1 MEKLIQLITKLYGK
15 SALSKTLGTRTNVI
29 TLSDNETKRFIKEEL
44 NIEAAS
50 DAAAQAAKD
59 KAENLIAD
67 IPKMN
72 DQEILTF
79 TGNLQRLDNKLN
91 PPSAEV
97 VQMGS
102 KEVVPA
108 EGIEQLAA
116 GQTAKRLMDET
127 ISMAEKRQRSA
138 NEGLI
143 RTAVRFK
150 MIKDLREGKL
160 KVPEEIA
167 QSISQVGSSRN
178 DPIKLFEK
186 YYGPDA
192 LEIVDELSPEFRMIE
207 RRGGT
212 EMDLVTKIEQNVD
225 ARPLTPQEI
234 SDMAANT
241 REAGRVRQEVEEGN
255 IIPLTGKD
263 PEEFATG
270 GRVGLK
276 NGSEDVITITD
287 KIDELISFYQDYL
300 KQGGKMNFITFA
312 KKYIPE
318 NFATGGRVGFD
329 DGGLGSLPT
338 GLQMDTTTSN
348 SIPENAPNMAAD
360 EIAKVIMGTGF
371 LPEEDD
377 ELGYPEG
384 MEKPMSSKLF
394 IFEQYVIPQRKK
406 MMENFGLTLKEAD
419 DLIRQ
424 EMEKYRTNKATGGR
438 VGFANAGSVMKDPD
452 DVVAG
457 MDNELN
463 PGTLDKI
470 LGIFTGKYGGADE
483 GAALIEQI
491 QDYKYGES
499 YPNETIGVMEEGIFN
514 VIPKP
519 DRPPMSMEET
529 IKALEDRWDM
539 AIEEGYEPGKGGEF
553 DDLGIYSK
561 EDIRRRVELGYDSAK
576 ASETQTGIMKAA
588 NGGRVGFQIG
598 GPAYDATDPIYGSSA
613 ITVTPDTIM
622 GPQGNQIQAQS
633 GVNQALQRPQNF
645 LEMFKDHAVVSQAMK
660 GKSSMG
666 PIDQYGMQTGYDFQE
681 KSKMNPIA
689 SSILASGYQLATEGL
704 GMFNPKNPNFLNPV
718 QAFKTAQSDAT
729 KNIEGILASQ
739 SRNLTQQQQD
749 DRNKYLAN
757 QGQAQE
763 PFLNPTSITNIETKT
778 KTLTPF
784 EKYKAKML
792 EGFRKNYA
800 GQKTVTTDL
809 QLDGTYSGTPKE
821 IPIEDYFTALIAQM
835 DRDPAAYGYA
845 SGGRVGYAYG
855 SGKKL
860 LDVLKQKGKDITQ
873 EIKKA
878 VDNIYTTDDIKYDA
892 DVAVDDMLETL
903 GIDRSEIDE
912 KDILDAYGM
921 AYDELKKPL
930 LEKLRN
936 KPVENLAPKMTERFE
951 LKEKYPGIDDDL
963 LTAIIDDPD
972 PNNKAQ
978 VLATLEQLMEL
989 QRQGKTPEEAADI
1002 IKQTMFKGRRD
1013 NSQGGL
1019 NYLSGF

>member
-59 KAENLIAD
+59 KAEKLIAD

-102 KEVVPA
+102 REVVPA

-207 RRGGT
+207 RKGGT
-212 EMDLVTKIEQNVD
+212 EMDLVKKIEQNVD

-255 IIPLTGKD
+255 IIPLTDKD
-263 PEEFATG
+263 
-270 GRVGLK
+270 
-276 NGSEDVITITD
+276 
-287 KIDELISFYQDYL
+287 
-300 KQGGKMNFITFA
+300 
-312 KKYIPE
+312 PE

-329 DGGLGSLPT
+329 DGGLGSLPL

-348 SIPENAPNMAAD
+348 PIPENAPNMAAD

-394 IFEQYVIPQRKK
+394 IFEEYVIPQRKK

-424 EMEKYRTNKATGGR
+424 EMEKYRTNKAT
-438 VGFANAGSVMKDPD
+438 
-452 DVVAG
+452 
-457 MDNELN
+457 
-463 PGTLDKI
+463 
-470 LGIFTGKYGGADE
+470 
-483 GAALIEQI
+483 
-491 QDYKYGES
+491 
-499 YPNETIGVMEEGIFN
+499 
-514 VIPKP
+514 
-519 DRPPMSMEET
+519 
-529 IKALEDRWDM
+529 
-539 AIEEGYEPGKGGEF
+539 
-553 DDLGIYSK
+553 
-561 EDIRRRVELGYDSAK
+561 
-576 ASETQTGIMKAA
+576 
-588 NGGRVGFQIG
+588 
-598 GPAYDATDPIYGSSA
+598 
-613 ITVTPDTIM
+613 
-622 GPQGNQIQAQS
+622 
-633 GVNQALQRPQNF
+633 
-645 LEMFKDHAVVSQAMK
+645 
-660 GKSSMG
+660 
-666 PIDQYGMQTGYDFQE
+666 
-681 KSKMNPIA
+681 
-689 SSILASGYQLATEGL
+689 
-704 GMFNPKNPNFLNPV
+704 
-718 QAFKTAQSDAT
+718 
-729 KNIEGILASQ
+729 
-739 SRNLTQQQQD
+739 
-749 DRNKYLAN
+749 
-757 QGQAQE
+757 
-763 PFLNPTSITNIETKT
+763 
-778 KTLTPF
+778 
-784 EKYKAKML
+784 
-792 EGFRKNYA
+792 
-800 GQKTVTTDL
+800 
-809 QLDGTYSGTPKE
+809 
-821 IPIEDYFTALIAQM
+821 
-835 DRDPAAYGYA
+835 
-845 SGGRVGYAYG
+845 GGRVGYAYG

-951 LKEKYPGIDDDL
+951 LKERFPGIDEEL
-963 LTAIIDDPD
+963 VTKIVEDPD
-972 PNNKAQ
+972 PQRKAEII
-978 VLATLEQLMEL
+978 ATIEQAFELMK
-989 QRQGKTPEEAADI
+989 QGKSSDEVLDI
-1002 IKQTMFKGRRD
+1002 MKQMTDRTKQAG
-1013 NSQGGL
+1013 GGL
-1019 NYLSGF
+1019 SYLSGF

>member
-15 SALSKTLGTRTNVI
+15 IALSKTLGTRTNVI

-241 REAGRVRQEVEEGN
+241 REAGRVIQEVEEGN
-255 IIPLTGKD
+255 RIPLTGKD

-348 SIPENAPNMAAD
+348 PIPENAPNMAAD

-424 EMEKYRTNKATGGR
+424 EMEKYRTNKAT
-438 VGFANAGSVMKDPD
+438 
-452 DVVAG
+452 
-457 MDNELN
+457 
-463 PGTLDKI
+463 
-470 LGIFTGKYGGADE
+470 
-483 GAALIEQI
+483 
-491 QDYKYGES
+491 
-499 YPNETIGVMEEGIFN
+499 
-514 VIPKP
+514 
-519 DRPPMSMEET
+519 
-529 IKALEDRWDM
+529 
-539 AIEEGYEPGKGGEF
+539 
-553 DDLGIYSK
+553 
-561 EDIRRRVELGYDSAK
+561 
-576 ASETQTGIMKAA
+576 
-588 NGGRVGFQIG
+588 
-598 GPAYDATDPIYGSSA
+598 
-613 ITVTPDTIM
+613 
-622 GPQGNQIQAQS
+622 
-633 GVNQALQRPQNF
+633 
-645 LEMFKDHAVVSQAMK
+645 
-660 GKSSMG
+660 
-666 PIDQYGMQTGYDFQE
+666 
-681 KSKMNPIA
+681 
-689 SSILASGYQLATEGL
+689 
-704 GMFNPKNPNFLNPV
+704 
-718 QAFKTAQSDAT
+718 
-729 KNIEGILASQ
+729 
-739 SRNLTQQQQD
+739 
-749 DRNKYLAN
+749 
-757 QGQAQE
+757 
-763 PFLNPTSITNIETKT
+763 
-778 KTLTPF
+778 
-784 EKYKAKML
+784 
-792 EGFRKNYA
+792 
-800 GQKTVTTDL
+800 
-809 QLDGTYSGTPKE
+809 
-821 IPIEDYFTALIAQM
+821 
-835 DRDPAAYGYA
+835 
-845 SGGRVGYAYG
+845 GGRVGYAYG

-989 QRQGKTPEEAADI
+989 QRQGKTPEEAVDI
-1002 IKQTMFKGRRD
+1002 IKKTMLTGRRD
-1013 NSQGGL
+1013 NSKGGL
-1019 NYLSGF
+1019 QYLMGL

>member
-15 SALSKTLGTRTNVI
+15 NALSKTLGTRTNVI

-59 KAENLIAD
+59 RAEKLIAD

-287 KIDELISFYQDYL
+287 KIDELISFYKNYL
-300 KQGGKMNFITFA
+300 KQGGKMNFMTFA

-348 SIPENAPNMAAD
+348 PIPENAPNMAAD

-377 ELGYPEG
+377 EIGYPEG

-406 MMENFGLTLKEAD
+406 MMENFDLTLKEAD

-438 VGFANAGSVMKDPD
+438 VG
-452 DVVAG
+452 
-457 MDNELN
+457 
-463 PGTLDKI
+463 
-470 LGIFTGKYGGADE
+470 
-483 GAALIEQI
+483 
-491 QDYKYGES
+491 
-499 YPNETIGVMEEGIFN
+499 
-514 VIPKP
+514 
-519 DRPPMSMEET
+519 
-529 IKALEDRWDM
+529 
-539 AIEEGYEPGKGGEF
+539 
-553 DDLGIYSK
+553 
-561 EDIRRRVELGYDSAK
+561 
-576 ASETQTGIMKAA
+576 
-588 NGGRVGFQIG
+588 
-598 GPAYDATDPIYGSSA
+598 
-613 ITVTPDTIM
+613 
-622 GPQGNQIQAQS
+622 
-633 GVNQALQRPQNF
+633 
-645 LEMFKDHAVVSQAMK
+645 
-660 GKSSMG
+660 
-666 PIDQYGMQTGYDFQE
+666 
-681 KSKMNPIA
+681 
-689 SSILASGYQLATEGL
+689 
-704 GMFNPKNPNFLNPV
+704 
-718 QAFKTAQSDAT
+718 
-729 KNIEGILASQ
+729 
-739 SRNLTQQQQD
+739 
-749 DRNKYLAN
+749 
-757 QGQAQE
+757 
-763 PFLNPTSITNIETKT
+763 
-778 KTLTPF
+778 
-784 EKYKAKML
+784 
-792 EGFRKNYA
+792 
-800 GQKTVTTDL
+800 
-809 QLDGTYSGTPKE
+809 
-821 IPIEDYFTALIAQM
+821 
-835 DRDPAAYGYA
+835 
-845 SGGRVGYAYG
+845 YAYG
-855 SGKKL
+855 SGLKL
-860 LDVLKQKGKDITQ
+860 IQLLQKAGKSLKD

-878 VDNIYTTDDIKYDA
+878 VDDLIPSGDPKLDA
-892 DVAVDDMLETL
+892 DMAVDNMLEDL
-903 GIDRSEIDE
+903 NIDRDAIDQY
-912 KDILDAYGM
+912 DILDAYGL
-921 AYDELKKPL
+921 AYDKLKQPL
-930 LEKLRN
+930 LKEIKET
-936 KPVENLAPKMTERFE
+936 KSLAPKMIERFE
-951 LKEKYPGIDDDL
+951 LKERFPGIDEDL
-963 LTAIIDDPD
+963 LTKIVEDPD
-972 PNNKAQ
+972 PQRKAE
-978 VLATLEQLMEL
+978 VIATIEQAFELMK
-989 QRQGKTPEEAADI
+989 QGKSSDEVLDI
-1002 IKQTMFKGRRD
+1002 MKQMTDRTKQAG
-1013 NSQGGL
+1013 GGL
-1019 NYLSGF
+1019 SYLSGF

>member
-287 KIDELISFYQDYL
+287 KIDELISFYKNYL
-300 KQGGKMNFITFA
+300 KQGGKMNFMTFA

-318 NFATGGRVGFD
+318 NFATGGRVGYSDGGYTFEQFLKDKQQVDEFMSIEELKREYKRMMELKKIRDQRDMVATGGRVGFD
-329 DGGLGSLPT
+329 DGGLGSLPL

-348 SIPENAPNMAAD
+348 PIPENAPNMAAD

-394 IFEQYVIPQRKK
+394 IFEEYVIPQRKK

-424 EMEKYRTNKATGGR
+424 EMEKYRTNKAT
-438 VGFANAGSVMKDPD
+438 
-452 DVVAG
+452 
-457 MDNELN
+457 
-463 PGTLDKI
+463 
-470 LGIFTGKYGGADE
+470 
-483 GAALIEQI
+483 
-491 QDYKYGES
+491 
-499 YPNETIGVMEEGIFN
+499 
-514 VIPKP
+514 
-519 DRPPMSMEET
+519 
-529 IKALEDRWDM
+529 
-539 AIEEGYEPGKGGEF
+539 
-553 DDLGIYSK
+553 
-561 EDIRRRVELGYDSAK
+561 
-576 ASETQTGIMKAA
+576 
-588 NGGRVGFQIG
+588 
-598 GPAYDATDPIYGSSA
+598 
-613 ITVTPDTIM
+613 
-622 GPQGNQIQAQS
+622 
-633 GVNQALQRPQNF
+633 
-645 LEMFKDHAVVSQAMK
+645 
-660 GKSSMG
+660 
-666 PIDQYGMQTGYDFQE
+666 
-681 KSKMNPIA
+681 
-689 SSILASGYQLATEGL
+689 
-704 GMFNPKNPNFLNPV
+704 
-718 QAFKTAQSDAT
+718 
-729 KNIEGILASQ
+729 
-739 SRNLTQQQQD
+739 
-749 DRNKYLAN
+749 
-757 QGQAQE
+757 
-763 PFLNPTSITNIETKT
+763 
-778 KTLTPF
+778 
-784 EKYKAKML
+784 
-792 EGFRKNYA
+792 
-800 GQKTVTTDL
+800 
-809 QLDGTYSGTPKE
+809 
-821 IPIEDYFTALIAQM
+821 
-835 DRDPAAYGYA
+835 
-845 SGGRVGYAYG
+845 GGRVGYAYG

-936 KPVENLAPKMTERFE
+936 KPVENLAPKMTRAF
-951 LKEKYPGIDDDL
+951 
-963 LTAIIDDPD
+963 
-972 PNNKAQ
+972 
-978 VLATLEQLMEL
+978 
-989 QRQGKTPEEAADI
+989 
-1002 IKQTMFKGRRD
+1002 
-1013 NSQGGL
+1013 
-1019 NYLSGF
+1019 

>member
-338 GLQMDTTTSN
+338 SLQMDTTTSN
-348 SIPENAPNMAAD
+348 PIPENAPNMAAD

-424 EMEKYRTNKATGGR
+424 EMEKYRTNKAT
-438 VGFANAGSVMKDPD
+438 
-452 DVVAG
+452 
-457 MDNELN
+457 
-463 PGTLDKI
+463 
-470 LGIFTGKYGGADE
+470 
-483 GAALIEQI
+483 
-491 QDYKYGES
+491 
-499 YPNETIGVMEEGIFN
+499 
-514 VIPKP
+514 
-519 DRPPMSMEET
+519 
-529 IKALEDRWDM
+529 
-539 AIEEGYEPGKGGEF
+539 
-553 DDLGIYSK
+553 
-561 EDIRRRVELGYDSAK
+561 
-576 ASETQTGIMKAA
+576 
-588 NGGRVGFQIG
+588 
-598 GPAYDATDPIYGSSA
+598 
-613 ITVTPDTIM
+613 
-622 GPQGNQIQAQS
+622 
-633 GVNQALQRPQNF
+633 
-645 LEMFKDHAVVSQAMK
+645 
-660 GKSSMG
+660 
-666 PIDQYGMQTGYDFQE
+666 
-681 KSKMNPIA
+681 
-689 SSILASGYQLATEGL
+689 
-704 GMFNPKNPNFLNPV
+704 
-718 QAFKTAQSDAT
+718 
-729 KNIEGILASQ
+729 
-739 SRNLTQQQQD
+739 
-749 DRNKYLAN
+749 
-757 QGQAQE
+757 
-763 PFLNPTSITNIETKT
+763 
-778 KTLTPF
+778 
-784 EKYKAKML
+784 
-792 EGFRKNYA
+792 
-800 GQKTVTTDL
+800 
-809 QLDGTYSGTPKE
+809 
-821 IPIEDYFTALIAQM
+821 
-835 DRDPAAYGYA
+835 
-845 SGGRVGYAYG
+845 GGRVGYAYG

-989 QRQGKTPEEAADI
+989 QRQGKTPEEAVDI
-1002 IKQTMFKGRRD
+1002 IKKTMLTGRRD
-1013 NSQGGL
+1013 NSKGGL
-1019 NYLSGF
+1019 QYLMGL

>member
-59 KAENLIAD
+59 KAEKLIAD

-102 KEVVPA
+102 REVVPA

-207 RRGGT
+207 RKGGT
-212 EMDLVTKIEQNVD
+212 EMDLVKKIEQNVD

-255 IIPLTGKD
+255 IIPLTDKD
-263 PEEFATG
+263 PENFATG
-270 GRVGLK
+270 GRVDLK

-287 KIDELISFYQDYL
+287 KIDELISFYKNYL
-300 KQGGKMNFITFA
+300 KKGGKMNFMTFA
-312 KKYIPE
+312 KEYIPE

-329 DGGLGSLPT
+329 DGGLGSLPL
-338 GLQMDTTTSN
+338 GLQMDTTTYN
-348 SIPENAPNMAAD
+348 PIPENAPNMAAD

-394 IFEQYVIPQRKK
+394 IFEEYVIPQRKK

-419 DLIRQ
+419 DLIRK
-424 EMEKYRTNKATGGR
+424 EMEKYRTNKAT
-438 VGFANAGSVMKDPD
+438 
-452 DVVAG
+452 
-457 MDNELN
+457 
-463 PGTLDKI
+463 
-470 LGIFTGKYGGADE
+470 
-483 GAALIEQI
+483 
-491 QDYKYGES
+491 
-499 YPNETIGVMEEGIFN
+499 
-514 VIPKP
+514 
-519 DRPPMSMEET
+519 
-529 IKALEDRWDM
+529 
-539 AIEEGYEPGKGGEF
+539 
-553 DDLGIYSK
+553 
-561 EDIRRRVELGYDSAK
+561 
-576 ASETQTGIMKAA
+576 
-588 NGGRVGFQIG
+588 
-598 GPAYDATDPIYGSSA
+598 
-613 ITVTPDTIM
+613 
-622 GPQGNQIQAQS
+622 
-633 GVNQALQRPQNF
+633 
-645 LEMFKDHAVVSQAMK
+645 
-660 GKSSMG
+660 
-666 PIDQYGMQTGYDFQE
+666 
-681 KSKMNPIA
+681 
-689 SSILASGYQLATEGL
+689 
-704 GMFNPKNPNFLNPV
+704 
-718 QAFKTAQSDAT
+718 
-729 KNIEGILASQ
+729 
-739 SRNLTQQQQD
+739 
-749 DRNKYLAN
+749 
-757 QGQAQE
+757 
-763 PFLNPTSITNIETKT
+763 
-778 KTLTPF
+778 
-784 EKYKAKML
+784 
-792 EGFRKNYA
+792 
-800 GQKTVTTDL
+800 
-809 QLDGTYSGTPKE
+809 
-821 IPIEDYFTALIAQM
+821 
-835 DRDPAAYGYA
+835 
-845 SGGRVGYAYG
+845 GGRVGYAYG

-951 LKEKYPGIDDDL
+951 LKERFPGIDEEL
-963 LTAIIDDPD
+963 VTKIVEDPD
-972 PNNKAQ
+972 PQRKAEII
-978 VLATLEQLMEL
+978 ATIEQAFELM
-989 QRQGKTPEEAADI
+989 RQGKSSDEVLDI
-1002 IKQTMFKGRRD
+1002 MKQMTDRTKQAG
-1013 NSQGGL
+1013 GGL
-1019 NYLSGF
+1019 SYLSGF

>member
-59 KAENLIAD
+59 RAENLIAD

-287 KIDELISFYQDYL
+287 KIDELISFYKNYL
-300 KQGGKMNFITFA
+300 KQGGKMNFMTFA
-312 KKYIPE
+312 KEYIPE

-329 DGGLGSLPT
+329 DGGLGSLPA

-348 SIPENAPNMAAD
+348 PIPENAPNMAAD

-419 DLIRQ
+419 NLIRQ
-424 EMEKYRTNKATGGR
+424 EMEKYRTNKAT
-438 VGFANAGSVMKDPD
+438 
-452 DVVAG
+452 
-457 MDNELN
+457 
-463 PGTLDKI
+463 
-470 LGIFTGKYGGADE
+470 
-483 GAALIEQI
+483 
-491 QDYKYGES
+491 
-499 YPNETIGVMEEGIFN
+499 
-514 VIPKP
+514 
-519 DRPPMSMEET
+519 
-529 IKALEDRWDM
+529 
-539 AIEEGYEPGKGGEF
+539 
-553 DDLGIYSK
+553 
-561 EDIRRRVELGYDSAK
+561 
-576 ASETQTGIMKAA
+576 
-588 NGGRVGFQIG
+588 
-598 GPAYDATDPIYGSSA
+598 
-613 ITVTPDTIM
+613 
-622 GPQGNQIQAQS
+622 
-633 GVNQALQRPQNF
+633 
-645 LEMFKDHAVVSQAMK
+645 
-660 GKSSMG
+660 
-666 PIDQYGMQTGYDFQE
+666 
-681 KSKMNPIA
+681 
-689 SSILASGYQLATEGL
+689 
-704 GMFNPKNPNFLNPV
+704 
-718 QAFKTAQSDAT
+718 
-729 KNIEGILASQ
+729 
-739 SRNLTQQQQD
+739 
-749 DRNKYLAN
+749 
-757 QGQAQE
+757 
-763 PFLNPTSITNIETKT
+763 
-778 KTLTPF
+778 
-784 EKYKAKML
+784 
-792 EGFRKNYA
+792 
-800 GQKTVTTDL
+800 
-809 QLDGTYSGTPKE
+809 
-821 IPIEDYFTALIAQM
+821 
-835 DRDPAAYGYA
+835 
-845 SGGRVGYAYG
+845 GGRVGYAYG

-951 LKEKYPGIDDDL
+951 LMKKYPGIDEKL
-963 LTAIIDDPD
+963 VAKIVDDPD
-972 PNNKAQ
+972 PQRKAE
-978 VLATLEQLMEL
+978 VLATIEQAFELMKK
-989 QRQGKTPEEAADI
+989 GKSSDEVLDI
-1002 IKQTMFKGRRD
+1002 MKQMTDRTKQAG
-1013 NSQGGL
+1013 GGL
-1019 NYLSGF
+1019 SYLSGF

>member
-50 DAAAQAAKD
+50 DTAAQAAKD
-59 KAENLIAD
+59 KAEKLIAE

-97 VQMGS
+97 VQMAS

-167 QSISQVGSSRN
+167 KSISQVGSSRN

-192 LEIVDELSPEFRMIE
+192 LEVVDELSPEFRMIE

-234 SDMAANT
+234 SDTAANT

-255 IIPLTGKD
+255 IIPLTDKD
-263 PEEFATG
+263 
-270 GRVGLK
+270 
-276 NGSEDVITITD
+276 
-287 KIDELISFYQDYL
+287 
-300 KQGGKMNFITFA
+300 
-312 KKYIPE
+312 PE

-329 DGGLGSLPT
+329 DGGLGSLPL

-348 SIPENAPNMAAD
+348 PIPENAPNMAAD

-371 LPEEDD
+371 LPPEDD

-384 MEKPMSSKLF
+384 MEKPMSSKEF

-438 VGFANAGSVMKDPD
+438 VG
-452 DVVAG
+452 
-457 MDNELN
+457 
-463 PGTLDKI
+463 
-470 LGIFTGKYGGADE
+470 
-483 GAALIEQI
+483 
-491 QDYKYGES
+491 
-499 YPNETIGVMEEGIFN
+499 
-514 VIPKP
+514 
-519 DRPPMSMEET
+519 
-529 IKALEDRWDM
+529 
-539 AIEEGYEPGKGGEF
+539 
-553 DDLGIYSK
+553 
-561 EDIRRRVELGYDSAK
+561 
-576 ASETQTGIMKAA
+576 
-588 NGGRVGFQIG
+588 
-598 GPAYDATDPIYGSSA
+598 
-613 ITVTPDTIM
+613 
-622 GPQGNQIQAQS
+622 
-633 GVNQALQRPQNF
+633 
-645 LEMFKDHAVVSQAMK
+645 
-660 GKSSMG
+660 
-666 PIDQYGMQTGYDFQE
+666 
-681 KSKMNPIA
+681 
-689 SSILASGYQLATEGL
+689 
-704 GMFNPKNPNFLNPV
+704 
-718 QAFKTAQSDAT
+718 
-729 KNIEGILASQ
+729 
-739 SRNLTQQQQD
+739 
-749 DRNKYLAN
+749 
-757 QGQAQE
+757 
-763 PFLNPTSITNIETKT
+763 
-778 KTLTPF
+778 
-784 EKYKAKML
+784 
-792 EGFRKNYA
+792 
-800 GQKTVTTDL
+800 
-809 QLDGTYSGTPKE
+809 
-821 IPIEDYFTALIAQM
+821 
-835 DRDPAAYGYA
+835 
-845 SGGRVGYAYG
+845 YAYG

-860 LDVLKQKGKDITQ
+860 LDVLKQKGKDITK

-878 VDNIYTTDDIKYDA
+878 VDDIFPSGDAKYDA
-892 DVAVDDMLETL
+892 DVALDNMLENL
-903 GIDRSEIDE
+903 GIDRSDIDE
-912 KDILDAYGM
+912 KDIIEAYGQV
-921 AYDELKKPL
+921 YNVLTQQRFKNLKTPTEEIRELG
-930 LEKLRN
+930 
-936 KPVENLAPKMTERFE
+936 APKMAERFE
-951 LKEKYPGIDDDL
+951 LKERFPGIDEEL
-963 LTAIIDDPD
+963 VTKIVEDPD
-972 PNNKAQ
+972 PQRKAE
-978 VLATLEQLMEL
+978 VIATIEQAFELMK
-989 QRQGKTPEEAADI
+989 QGKSSDEVLDI
-1002 IKQTMFKGRRD
+1002 MKQMTDRTKQAG
-1013 NSQGGL
+1013 GGL
-1019 NYLSGF
+1019 SYLSGF